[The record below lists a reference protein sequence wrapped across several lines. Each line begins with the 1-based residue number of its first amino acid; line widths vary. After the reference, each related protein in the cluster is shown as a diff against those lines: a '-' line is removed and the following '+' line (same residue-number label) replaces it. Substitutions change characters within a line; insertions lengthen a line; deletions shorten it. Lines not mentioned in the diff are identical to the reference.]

1 MRFFAL
7 LLLVAAAAR
16 ADQND
21 LELWRLGHPDD
32 LACTRCDGLAGDSIE
47 PGTIDAQARFHRL
60 TSALGLAFA
69 PPFQET
75 AGSLGESGFELGIS
89 SQQVFLSNM
98 PADTW
103 ATQGTQATSAAP
115 KVLVLP
121 TLTLRKGLGASLELG
136 AAVSWLANSQIAG
149 LSAEARW
156 AVLDGMGSAPDFAL
170 RGWATRIVGAR
181 DLDLTSGGADAM
193 VSKSFGLAGMAKL
206 QPYVQGGIA
215 FVNAIS
221 SVIDFKPNRTV
232 QQFDRQNA
240 VNPTASEG
248 VFRNVSFFKNRFLRA
263 ALGVRLVAGA
273 AVFGLEGALA
283 QGTNDIQ
290 ESPPPGTPQQ
300 FVRVWSG
307 AARIGF
313 NY

>member
-32 LACTRCDGLAGDSIE
+32 LGCTRCDGLPGDSIE

-60 TSALGLAFA
+60 ASALGLAFA

-75 AGSLGESGFELGIS
+75 AGSLGESGFELGLS

-103 ATQGTQATSAAP
+103 ATQGTQATGAAP

-121 TLTLRKGLGASLELG
+121 TLALRKGLGASLELG
-136 AAVSWLANSQIAG
+136 AAVSWLANSQMAG

-156 AVLDGMGSAPDFAL
+156 AVLDGMVNAPDFAL
-170 RGWATRIVGAR
+170 RAWATRVVGAR
-181 DLDLTSGGADAM
+181 DLDLTSGGADATI
-193 VSKSFGLAGMAKL
+193 SRSFGLAGMAKL

-215 FVNAIS
+215 FVNATS
-221 SVIDFKPNRTV
+221 SVIDFKPNRTLP
-232 QQFDRQNA
+232 QFDRQNA

-248 VFRNVSFFKNRFLRA
+248 AFHNVSFFKNRFLRA
-263 ALGVRLVAGA
+263 VLGVRLVAGA
-273 AVFGLEGALA
+273 AVFGLEGGLL

-290 ESPPPGTPQQ
+290 ESPPPGTPKQ

-307 AARIGF
+307 AARVGF
-313 NY
+313 SY